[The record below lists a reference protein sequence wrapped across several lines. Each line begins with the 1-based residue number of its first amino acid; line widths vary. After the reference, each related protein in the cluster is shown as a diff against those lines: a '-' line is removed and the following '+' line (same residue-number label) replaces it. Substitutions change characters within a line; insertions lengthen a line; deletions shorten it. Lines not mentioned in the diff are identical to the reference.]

1 MKPMAGRGTPSWG
14 AGSLRMKTS
23 SLQVQLGAIDDGLL
37 TTDRSIQ
44 KLEHLIVQLGEKDED
59 REGAERLLVHFA
71 GMRRRFEIVRMS
83 LVSELAQTQKEKQP
97 PSRRRMHPSPEF
109 IG

>member
-1 MKPMAGRGTPSWG
+1 
-14 AGSLRMKTS
+14 MKTS

-59 REGAERLLVHFA
+59 REGAERLLVHLA
-71 GMRRRFEIVRMS
+71 GMRRRFETVRMS
-83 LVSELAQTQKEKQP
+83 LVRELASNTERKTSPQSPKNA
-97 PSRRRMHPSPEF
+97 PSPEF
-109 IG
+109 IR

>member
-1 MKPMAGRGTPSWG
+1 
-14 AGSLRMKTS
+14 MKTS

-44 KLEHLIVQLGEKDED
+44 KLEHLILQLGENNED
-59 REGAERLLVHFA
+59 REGAERLLGHFA
-71 GMRRRFEIVRMS
+71 GMRRRFEAVRTS
-83 LVSELAQTQKEKQP
+83 LVGELAQTQTEEQALQWP
-97 PSRRRMHPSPEF
+97 QNAPDF